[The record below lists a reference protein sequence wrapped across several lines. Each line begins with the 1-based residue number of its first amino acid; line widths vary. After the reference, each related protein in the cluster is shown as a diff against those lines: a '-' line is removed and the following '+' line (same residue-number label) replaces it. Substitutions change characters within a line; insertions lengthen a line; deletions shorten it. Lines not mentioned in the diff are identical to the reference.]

1 VKKKPAKS
9 TTITSTSTKSSA
21 GRPPQSEA
29 AKERV
34 RRHLAGLSPLS
45 LDPAEAAGAPFISP
59 QDRARARYAQMK
71 QEKEA
76 QADAAR
82 RRSKKADPAAK

>member
-1 VKKKPAKS
+1 MSKTTKTPAR
-9 TTITSTSTKSSA
+9 
-21 GRPPQSEA
+21 RPPQSDA
-29 AKERV
+29 ARERV

-59 QDRARARYAQMK
+59 QDRARARYAQIK

-76 QADAAR
+76 QAEAAAR
-82 RRSKKADPAAK
+82 RRKKAGTSPKSGRS